1 MCVHLCEPL
10 RRVFYAAALALIGL
24 FLAFLLLA
32 PRQPAFTTPDDEAR
46 LTSNYVLGIAL
57 MAVLSFLG
65 AIGGLAGCFIYGFT
79 DKVHAMVIEDDMGA
93 YG

>member
-1 MCVHLCEPL
+1 M
-10 RRVFYAAALALIGL
+10 FYAAALALIGL

-32 PRQPAFTTPDDEAR
+32 PRQPAFTSPDDEAR
-46 LTSNYVLGIAL
+46 LTSNYVLGIAM

-65 AIGGLAGCFIYGFT
+65 AIGAIVGTFIYGFT
-79 DKVHAMVIEDDMGA
+79 DKVQAMIIEDDMEA